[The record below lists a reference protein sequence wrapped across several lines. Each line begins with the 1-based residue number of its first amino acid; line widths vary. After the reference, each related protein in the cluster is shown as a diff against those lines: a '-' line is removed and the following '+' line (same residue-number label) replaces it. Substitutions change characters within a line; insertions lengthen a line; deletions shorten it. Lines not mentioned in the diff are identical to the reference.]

1 MRAHWKLSFSVIF
14 LLATSFSLTAQK
26 LEKQYAKAYKT
37 FYEEELDEAYKLFQ
51 EVMEI
56 DASYEEAAYLSE
68 IAYLLTQDRNKPLDR
83 LLFLQDTQGKN
94 DKFADYWLG
103 RIYASRYKY
112 ELALSAWERFLSQ
125 KVYLSKEIK
134 SETRKWVKDARRRM
148 AFFDTPG
155 KYEIKLL
162 DKPVNSE
169 YDDFSPSFFAGHSE
183 LLFTSNRNSAPDQ
196 LKVYHA
202 IKDGLEW
209 NDVRSI
215 RELEIIKELT
225 RDNATIEVVDQD
237 GKLFVYQKK
246 GGNLFYSHLENEVW
260 QPLEEFDRMIKKA
273 DIESHF
279 FINDHE
285 DRIVFSA
292 ENGNDKGMDL
302 FQTYKNPETGEW
314 SKPVEFAFNVNSS
327 ANEDSPFLSHDETR
341 LFFSS
346 DRDGGIGKYDIY
358 VSVLD
363 TTTLKWSEP
372 SILPFPINTPD
383 DELHFKLN
391 PDDISGY
398 FVSNRV
404 NTHGGFDIFAFREMN
419 KTKIEGQIY
428 DHLAGGPVTDGRI
441 VFVPL
446 EYEDQYFKS
455 YLDENG
461 HYELDIYSEET
472 FRVEI
477 IKNDTAIYS
486 DEFTIGKTDGLATV
500 HIKDFYLNKEAAKRR
515 RKTEPIAAQTS
526 RRDQPDATEY
536 TKAEKDMIIA
546 AANKR
551 QRKDP
556 PMKVSDLGGKYSTSD
571 KVIIHN
577 IYFDFGTS
585 KLSKE
590 CNEVLSE
597 LYEVLQKRKNIKVE
611 IGGHTDNTGSAGF
624 NMQLSEKRAETVKN
638 WLVEKGIDA
647 SRLVTRGYGEDFPLA
662 SNDDEREGRELNRR
676 IEVKL
681 LEEI

>member
-1 MRAHWKLSFSVIF
+1 LFALPATIKAQNVEKL
-14 LLATSFSLTAQK
+14 
-26 LEKQYAKAYKT
+26 YAKAYKT
-37 FYEEELDEAYKLFQ
+37 FYEEELVEAYKLFQ

-83 LLFLQDTQGKN
+83 LLFLQSTQGKS

-103 RIYASRYKY
+103 RVYASRYKY
-112 ELALSAWERFLSQ
+112 ELALSAWDRFLAQ

-134 SETRKWVKDARRRM
+134 AETRKWMKDAQRRM
-148 AFFDTPG
+148 DFFDTPG

-162 DKPVNSE
+162 PQPVNSE
-169 YDDFSPSFFAGHSE
+169 FDDFSPSFFAGHSE
-183 LLFTSNRNSAPDQ
+183 LLFTSNRNAEPDQ

-202 IKDGLEW
+202 IKNGLEW
-209 NDVRSI
+209 DDIRSI
-215 RELEIIKELT
+215 TELEIIKELT

-237 GKLFVYQKK
+237 GKLFVYQEK

-260 QPLEEFDRMIKKA
+260 QPLEEFDKLIKKA

-285 DRIVFSA
+285 DRIIFSA
-292 ENGNDKGMDL
+292 DNGKDRGMDL
-302 FQTYKNPETGEW
+302 FQTYKDPETGKW
-314 SKPVEFAFNVNSS
+314 SEPVEFAFNVNS
-327 ANEDSPFLSHDETR
+327 AADEDSPYLSHDETR

-346 DRDGGIGKYDIY
+346 NRDGGIGKYDIY

-363 TTTLKWSEP
+363 TVTLKWSDP
-372 SILPFPINTPD
+372 AILPFPINTPD

-398 FVSNRV
+398 FASDRI

-419 KTKIEGQIY
+419 KTRIEGRIY
-428 DHLAGGPVTDGRI
+428 DHLAQAPLRDGRI
-441 VFVPL
+441 VFIPL

-455 YLDENG
+455 YIDENG
-461 HYELDIYSEET
+461 HYEMDIYSEET

-477 IKNDTAIYS
+477 IQNDTAIFT

-500 HIKDFYLNKEAAKRR
+500 HIKDYFLNKEAADK
-515 RKTEPIAAQTS
+515 KNQKKSEKPPVVQADLPQEK
-526 RRDQPDATEY
+526 DATNY
-536 TKAEKDMIIA
+536 TREEKDQIITA
-546 AANKR
+546 AKSRENTDR
-551 QRKDP
+551 
-556 PMKVSDLGGKYSTSD
+556 PMKVADLGSKYSTSD

-577 IYFDFGTS
+577 IYFNFGTS
-585 KLSKE
+585 QLSDE
-590 CNEVLSE
+590 CNSVLSE
-597 LYEVLQKRKNIKVE
+597 LYEVLKNRKNIKVE
-611 IGGHTDNTGSAGF
+611 IAGYTDNVGNSEF
-624 NMQLSEKRAETVKN
+624 NLQLSARRAESVKN
-638 WLVEKGIDA
+638 WLVQQGIDPE
-647 SRLVTRGYGEDFPLA
+647 RLVTRGYGEQFPLA